1 MAFLRPLESAANSQ
15 VHIHQHANHVTALQH
30 PLLSSTSF
38 FFSSLLL
45 CVSLSP
51 RLLWLSGVFPRDK
64 TLAHF
69 THEQSG
75 AGGGCV
81 CVHPLREYLFVAA
94 WVGGWLWVSLRLTLM
109 YALKVREKEQVQ
121 TQPQSFC
128 TCCFLPFHFLE
139 LCFVQRNFQPRDK
152 EQQFKTLL

>member
-1 MAFLRPLESAANSQ
+1 MAFRRPPESAANSQ

-30 PLLSSTSF
+30 PLLSSASF
-38 FFSSLLL
+38 FSSSLLL

-81 CVHPLREYLFVAA
+81 CVHPVREYLFVPG
-94 WVGGWLWVSLRLTLM
+94 WVWVSLRLM
-109 YALKVREKEQVQ
+109 YALKVREKEQAQ
-121 TQPQSFC
+121 TQTQSF
-128 TCCFLPFHFLE
+128 LHLLLSSFHFLK
-139 LCFVQRNFQPRDK
+139 LCF
-152 EQQFKTLL
+152 